1 MPAPKSKRNV
11 AIYLTPAEYKALTRL
26 AKAEGRSRSGQ
37 ALVAVREQIAALKA
51 KGGAA

>member
-1 MPAPKSKRNV
+1 MPAKEKKNV
-11 AIYLTPAEYKALTRL
+11 AIYLTPKEYKALTRL

-37 ALVAVREQIAALKA
+37 ALVAVRENIAEA